1 MPTFEFRYANSGS
14 IIWTFDRAPAIG
26 EEIVLGHRGV
36 YRVMGVDEALGP
48 DVEAEYAV
56 VRVRES
62 TREEVDAQLARGL
75 NRLPPLG

>member
-1 MPTFEFRYANSGS
+1 MRVRRSSNSGS

-56 VRVRES
+56 VRIRDS
-62 TREEVDAQLARGL
+62 TSEEVDEQLARGV
-75 NRLPPLG
+75 NRLPRLG